1 MHDEA
6 VTDLDDDILQMMGNA
21 THFLLLQS
29 TAAAITYSGS
39 KKCEQFLLKYQVS
52 VVKIKIRPQ

>member
-6 VTDLDDDILQMMGNA
+6 VTDLDDDLLQMMGNA

-39 KKCEQFLLKYQVS
+39 KDVNNSC
-52 VVKIKIRPQ
+52 